1 MPRVSICPLGTR
13 QTNLNEEDLKQNAFI
28 LFSGIIREA
37 ERNPAPKEGRPVWR
51 LGIETYPFYFDL
63 LYYKDEPVAPGNLVH
78 GRAWLRGTMKRAEKE

>member
-37 ERNPAPKEGRPVWR
+37 ERNPAPKEGSPVWR
-51 LGIETYPFYFDL
+51 LEIETYPFYFDL

-78 GRAWLRGTMKRAEKE
+78 GRAWLRGTMKRAEME